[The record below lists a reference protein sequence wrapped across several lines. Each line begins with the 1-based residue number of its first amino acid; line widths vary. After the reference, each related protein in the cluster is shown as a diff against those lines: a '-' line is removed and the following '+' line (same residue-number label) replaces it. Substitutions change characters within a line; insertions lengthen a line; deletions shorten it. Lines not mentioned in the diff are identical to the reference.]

1 MVLSRIGYGVV
12 DNRLLCC
19 RESETMVLSR
29 IDYGVVK
36 NRLFCYRE

>member
-1 MVLSRIGYGVV
+1 MVLSIIDYCVV
-12 DNRLLCC
+12 ENLR
-19 RESETMVLSR
+19 TMVLSR